1 MNKKKDDTRPPT
13 GQTPAGEERPGSGA
27 LCDQAQADGVPCFE
41 IGKECETCEHAKP
54 GWRRQSEG

>member
-1 MNKKKDDTRPPT
+1 MSEKKKDTPDATAE
-13 GQTPAGEERPGSGA
+13 TPAGRERPGSGA

-54 GWRRQSEG
+54 GWRKPSGA